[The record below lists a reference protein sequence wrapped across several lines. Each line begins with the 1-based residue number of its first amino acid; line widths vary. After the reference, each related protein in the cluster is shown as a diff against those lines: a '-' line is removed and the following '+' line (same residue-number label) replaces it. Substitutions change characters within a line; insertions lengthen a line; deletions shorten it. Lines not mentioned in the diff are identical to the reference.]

1 MVPLHKENAVAIKTK
16 PDQYH
21 NVTPYMIVA
30 GADRLIDFLKA
41 VFGGEETERLAGPA
55 GTIGHAEVRI
65 GDSLVMLADPGPQN
79 PAFPAML
86 HIYVDDCDATYRKA
100 LAAGGSS
107 LREPVNEFYGDRMS
121 AVSDAFGNQF
131 WIATHV
137 EDVSG
142 EEMARRAQELATAA
156 QP

>member
-1 MVPLHKENAVAIKTK
+1 MAVKTK

-21 NVTPYMIVA
+21 NVTPYMIVE
-30 GADRLIDFLKA
+30 GADRLIEFLKTA
-41 VFGGEETERLAGPA
+41 FGGEETERLAGPN

-65 GDSLVMLADPGPQN
+65 GDSLVMLADARPQSS
-79 PAFPAML
+79 AFPGML
-86 HIYVDDCDATYRKA
+86 HIYVDDCDATYKKA

-121 AVSDAFGNQF
+121 AVSDSFGNQF

-142 EEMARRAQELATAA
+142 EEMARRAQELAAAA
-156 QP
+156 QS